1 MCHVCG
7 EQRETSSWLVCR
19 HSSSRRKQGCTY
31 KVHCHCIGIYY
42 TSVVELAQVP
52 FYCPK
57 HGQNRKKASEYF
69 DIPLNPPQ
77 ARSSISGVNGR
88 QMVERSESGSVLV
101 RDSNAPLGSEVIHV
115 IDSTTG
121 LRSAVRVDSSTAS
134 GTEMLLHFHSSIV
147 QSAGMT
153 GDAGN
158 TPMVLELPNDSAPI
172 PVSVAGDGN
181 VVQTQVVSTEETVDT
196 EKKSQDVN
204 VKVEQETVGEQQ
216 QVVEDVK
223 TDSQDDDEKN
233 DLIDYTALADSHQVV
248 SVEEVQAYPAETEQ
262 QVVSMEE
269 VEVSGEVVHDNQ
281 VVVVEEVEMPQ
292 DDTIIQGEEQVVVQE
307 VEMDG
312 EYVEVPQSQVVVD
325 SHGNQQPL
333 AGRTVVFV
341 SQPQEDVSEEGVSFQ
356 MAGDTEEQIVYSQG
370 PPEPVSQEIV
380 TSVTPTKLEK
390 VELDP
395 NQAQE
400 VDASNLPPG
409 TEIVHIVDSNT
420 AMVLEVQ
427 SDANTES

>member
-1 MCHVCG
+1 M
-7 EQRETSSWLVCR
+7 
-19 HSSSRRKQGCTY
+19 
-31 KVHCHCIGIYY
+31 HCHCIGIYY

-69 DIPLNPPQ
+69 DIPLNSQ

-121 LRSAVRVDSSTAS
+121 LRSAVRVDSTTAS

-147 QSAGMT
+147 QSAEMT
-153 GDAGN
+153 GDPTN
-158 TPMVLELPNDSAPI
+158 TSMVLELPNDSAPI
-172 PVSVAGDGN
+172 PVSVAGDSN
-181 VVQTQVVSTEETVDT
+181 VVQTQVVSTEGNVDA
-196 EKKSQDVN
+196 ENKSQDMN
-204 VKVEQETVGEQQ
+204 VKVEQETVVEQQ
-216 QVVEDVK
+216 QVVEEVK

-233 DLIDYTALADSHQVV
+233 DLIDYSALAGSHQVV
-248 SVEEVQAYPAETEQ
+248 SVEEVQAYPETEQ

-281 VVVVEEVEMPQ
+281 VVVVEEVDMPQ
-292 DDTIIQGEEQVVVQE
+292 DGTIIQGEEQVVVQE

-325 SHGNQQPL
+325 SQGNQQQL

-341 SQPQEDVSEEGVSFQ
+341 SQAQEDPTDEGVVFQ

-370 PPEPVSQEIV
+370 P
-380 TSVTPTKLEK
+380 LR
-390 VELDP
+390 DP
-395 NQAQE
+395 LSLYHRRLLQ
-400 VDASNLPPG
+400 V
-409 TEIVHIVDSNT
+409 
-420 AMVLEVQ
+420 
-427 SDANTES
+427 